1 MHLVQA
7 SWSKRLK
14 TSVIVFLIL
23 CNSFLYYSMFTLI
36 LRHFG
41 FVNYTVNF
49 FPDYLVDRSTQ
60 YSWNFFLFKACNANV
75 SIEQTSTLFSILS
88 VLYIVSIIHIFEI
101 RTQALNLSTFI
112 FLLGYRVVITL
123 MVLFSLVMKYNKI
136 EVFHFFKTYNN
147 SNLELDLLAISILIL
162 KPNIY

>member
-23 CNSFLYYSMFTLI
+23 YNSFLYYSMFTLI
-36 LRHFG
+36 LRHFS

-49 FPDYLVDRSTQ
+49 FPDYLVNRSTQ
-60 YSWNFFLFKACNANV
+60 YSWNFLLFKACNANV
-75 SIEQTSTLFSILS
+75 SMEQTSTLSSILS
-88 VLYIVSIIHIFEI
+88 VLYVVSIIHIFEI

-136 EVFHFFKTYNN
+136 EVFYFFKTYNN

>member
-23 CNSFLYYSMFTLI
+23 YNSFLYYSMFTLI
-36 LRHFG
+36 LRHFS

-49 FPDYLVDRSTQ
+49 FPDYLVNRSTQ

-75 SIEQTSTLFSILS
+75 SMEQTSTLSSILS
-88 VLYIVSIIHIFEI
+88 VLYVVSIIHIFEI

-136 EVFHFFKTYNN
+136 EVFYFFKTYNN

>member
-23 CNSFLYYSMFTLI
+23 YNSFLYYSMFTLI
-36 LRHFG
+36 LRHFS

-49 FPDYLVDRSTQ
+49 FPDYLVNRSTQ
-60 YSWNFFLFKACNANV
+60 YFWNFFLFKVCNANV
-75 SIEQTSTLFSILS
+75 SMEQTSTLSSILS
-88 VLYIVSIIHIFEI
+88 VLYVVSIIHIFEI

-136 EVFHFFKTYNN
+136 EVFYFFKTYNN
-147 SNLELDLLAISILIL
+147 SNLELDLLAISTLIL

>member
-23 CNSFLYYSMFTLI
+23 YNSFLYYSMFTLI
-36 LRHFG
+36 LRHFS

-49 FPDYLVDRSTQ
+49 FPDYLVNRSTQ
-60 YSWNFFLFKACNANV
+60 YSWNFLLFKACNANV
-75 SIEQTSTLFSILS
+75 SMEQTSTLSSILS
-88 VLYIVSIIHIFEI
+88 VLYVVSIIHIFEI

-136 EVFHFFKTYNN
+136 EVFYFFKTYNN
-147 SNLELDLLAISILIL
+147 SNLELDLLAISTLIL